1 VEKKTQLFIYRTV
14 TSASAA
20 AARRYET
27 SAAAVARCRSLFARN
42 KMDRELG
49 WGGMTRGCEREVDPD
64 EEKKH
69 QLQQELEI

>member
-1 VEKKTQLFIYRTV
+1 MEKKTQLFIYRTV

-27 SAAAVARCRSLFARN
+27 SAAAVARCKSLFARN

-49 WGGMTRGCEREVDPD
+49 WRDDKRMREGGGSR
-64 EEKKH
+64 
-69 QLQQELEI
+69 

>member
-1 VEKKTQLFIYRTV
+1 
-14 TSASAA
+14 
-20 AARRYET
+20 
-27 SAAAVARCRSLFARN
+27 
-42 KMDRELG
+42 MDRELG